1 MLTLS
6 LQRPP
11 SWTSY
16 TPCWQLNSL
25 RQLCAGRAG
34 DCPSTSP
41 CSDSCDRKFW
51 KGQALFDIGVSGDYF
66 NLDQSYPE
74 LATRF
79 DVEKEGGE
87 ERYLQV
93 ASRWYALP
101 GSERYIDQGLAQL
114 FAARDQDKCMLTY
127 LLTFDQENWQNALI
141 GAALS
146 GNQNIFSSVLTEK
159 FTSVDNYG
167 VDYLYSLYP
176 APFRSRLERAAA
188 LGGNEQIF
196 TYLVPD
202 LSSFTDLEALV
213 QGGNLN
219 LIRQV
224 LEGREKEDTSSFS
237 LLSSAFYSGREDV
250 VSYLSSLSSLPLSGF
265 TEVAA
270 SSGNLDLL
278 NFTGREDEEALLY
291 GFARAGNKEYLRDIP
306 SSFLEGVLES
316 ALESTSPARYD
327 IAKRCLEKGARV
339 SSSMVR
345 KAVRTGDVDL
355 VSLLNSPLSEDYIY
369 DAISTGSLEM
379 VKLFPGLKGSV
390 YSSYAAELGFG
401 EINIMLTR

>member
-25 RQLCAGRAG
+25 RQLCSGPRA
-34 DCPSTSP
+34 DCASCT
-41 CSDSCDRKFW
+41 DSCDRKFW
-51 KGQALFDIGVSGDYF
+51 RAQALFDVGVSGDYF
-66 NLDQSYPE
+66 NLDQTYPE
-74 LATRF
+74 LSSF
-79 DVEKEGGE
+79 DTQTQGGE
-87 ERYLQV
+87 ERYLQI

-146 GNQNIFSSVLTEK
+146 GSQNIFSSVLTEK

-167 VDYLYSLYP
+167 VDYLYSLYSP
-176 APFRSRLERAAA
+176 LFRSRLQRAAA

-196 TYLVPD
+196 RYLVPD

-213 QGGNLN
+213 QGGNLT
-219 LIRQV
+219 LIQEV
-224 LEGREKEDTSSFS
+224 MEGRRSKASFS
-237 LLSSAFYSGREDV
+237 ALSSLLPSAFYSGREDV
-250 VSYLSSLSSLPLSGF
+250 VSYLRSFSSVPLSNF
-265 TEVAA
+265 TEMAA
-270 SSGNLDLL
+270 SSGNLNLL
-278 NFTGREDEEALLY
+278 NLTGREDEEALLY
-291 GFARAGNKEYLRDIP
+291 GFARAGNKEYLNNLP
-306 SSFLEGVLES
+306 SSFVQGVLDS
-316 ALESTSPARYD
+316 ALDSASPARYE
-327 IAKRCLEKGARV
+327 IAKRCLEKGAQVNSR
-339 SSSMVR
+339 MVR
-345 KAVRTGDVDL
+345 KAVRTGDIDL
-355 VSLLNSPLSEDYIY
+355 VSLLGVPLKETYIY

-379 VKLFPGLKGSV
+379 VKQFPGVKGQI
-390 YSSYAAELGFG
+390 YASYAAEMGFG

>member
-25 RQLCAGRAG
+25 RQLCSGPRT
-34 DCPSTSP
+34 DCTS
-41 CSDSCDRKFW
+41 CTDSCDRKFW
-51 KGQALFDIGVSGDYF
+51 QAQALFDIGVSGNYF
-66 NLDQSYPE
+66 NLDQTYPE
-74 LATRF
+74 LASF
-79 DVEKEGGE
+79 DTQTQGGE
-87 ERYLQV
+87 ERYLQI

-127 LLTFDQENWQNALI
+127 LLTFEQENWQNALI

-146 GNQNIFSSVLTEK
+146 GSQNIFSSVLTEK

-167 VDYLYSLYP
+167 VDYLYSLYSP
-176 APFRSRLERAAA
+176 LFRSRLQRAAA

-196 TYLVPD
+196 RYVVPD
-202 LSSFTDLEALV
+202 LSSFTDVDALV
-213 QGGNLN
+213 QGGNLT
-219 LIRQV
+219 LIQEV
-224 LEGREKEDTSSFS
+224 MEGRKSREGRSKASFS
-237 LLSSAFYSGREDV
+237 ALSSAFYSGREDV
-250 VSYLSSLSSLPLSGF
+250 VSYLSSLSSAPLSNF
-265 TEVAA
+265 TEMAA
-270 SSGNLDLL
+270 SSGNLNLL
-278 NFTGREDEEALLY
+278 NLTGREDEEALIY
-291 GFARAGNKEYLRDIP
+291 GLARAGNKEYLSNLP
-306 SSFLEGVLES
+306 SSLLQGVLDS
-316 ALESTSPARYD
+316 VLDSTNPARYD
-327 IAKRCLEKGARV
+327 IVKRCLEKGARV
-339 SSSMVR
+339 NSNMVR

-355 VSLLNSPLSEDYIY
+355 VSLLGVPLPENYIY

-379 VKLFPGLKGSV
+379 VKQFPGIRGQV
-390 YSSYAAELGFG
+390 YASYAAEMGFG

>member
-25 RQLCAGRAG
+25 RQLCAGKE
-34 DCPSTSP
+34 STCTS
-41 CSDSCDRKFW
+41 CTSGCDRKFW
-51 KGQALFDIGVSGDYF
+51 KSQALFDMGVSGDYF
-66 NLDQSYPE
+66 NLDQSYPH
-74 LATRF
+74 LASF
-79 DVEKEGGE
+79 DTENEGGE

-127 LLTFDQENWQNALI
+127 LLTFEQENWQNALI

-146 GNQNIFSSVLTEK
+146 GSQNIFSSVLTEK

-167 VDYLYSLYP
+167 VDYLYSLYSP
-176 APFRSRLERAAA
+176 LFRSRLQRAAA

-196 TYLVPD
+196 RYVVPD
-202 LSSFTDLEALV
+202 LSSFSDLEALV
-213 QGGNLN
+213 QGGNLV
-219 LIRQV
+219 LIREI
-224 LEGREKEDTSSFS
+224 LERGKSREGNVALSP
-237 LLSSAFYSGREDV
+237 LLSSAFYSGKEDV
-250 VSYLSSLSSLPLSGF
+250 VSYLSSLSSLPLSDF
-265 TEVAA
+265 TEMAA
-270 SSGNLDLL
+270 SSGNLNLL
-278 NFTGREDEEALLY
+278 NLTGREDEEALVY
-291 GFARAGNKEYLRDIP
+291 GFARSGNKEYLRNLPP
-306 SSFLEGVLES
+306 SLLEGVLDS
-316 ALESTSPARYD
+316 ALESTNPARYD
-327 IAKRCLEKGARV
+327 IAKRCLENGVKVNSR
-339 SSSMVR
+339 MQR
-345 KAVRTGDVDL
+345 KAVLTGDVDL
-355 VSLLNSPLSEDYIY
+355 VSLLGLPLTKEYIY

-379 VKLFPGLKGSV
+379 IKRFPRIKGQA
-390 YSSYAAELGFG
+390 YASYAAELGFG